1 MPERLM
7 IKKRHED
14 EMSETALSQISDD
27 EKVAGKKFSYHQ
39 GRRQQQVGRST
50 ENAEDPYDE
59 DIVPNSTTYVIPGLP
74 PLPRLISTTNWEG
87 VETYAKVKISKTVEK
102 ALGAKGKELINTA
115 NERIEAMCD
124 SCDGA
129 LRMIGEVEDEA
140 ATLLSEIHKKT
151 REFHKDLV
159 KALKTTASEKN
170 KTALAKQNLASYK
183 AELTKANKQIK
194 THESKIGSLERE
206 KASLADKLKAA
217 QETTAS
223 ANASTRGRGDNKLS
237 PRSMLEARSQIRVD
251 EHRKK
256 LEQKQELQERD
267 RKHAMK
273 MKKDRASSISGN
285 LLSLSNNGF
294 VSCCVFD
301 LFYISF
307 LI

>member
-1 MPERLM
+1 MPKTVVLNQRQQ
-7 IKKRHED
+7 D
-14 EMSETALSQISDD
+14 EISDTPLSQISDD
-27 EKVAGKKFSYHQ
+27 EKQVRKKSSHHSS
-39 GRRQQQVGRST
+39 RSHTRQVGLGT
-50 ENAEDPYDE
+50 ENAEDPSDE
-59 DIVPNSTTYVIPGLP
+59 DIVPNSTAYVIPGLP
-74 PLPRLISTTNWEG
+74 PLPRLTSTTNWEG

-129 LRMIGEVEDEA
+129 VRMIGEVEDEA
-140 ATLLSEIHKKT
+140 ATLLSDLHQKT

-159 KALKTTASEKN
+159 KALKTAASEKN

-183 AELTKANKQIK
+183 SDLTKANKQIK

-206 KASLADKLKAA
+206 KAILTDKLKEAK
-217 QETTAS
+217 ETTAS
-223 ANASTRGRGDNKLS
+223 ANAATRGRGDNMLS
-237 PRSMLEARSQIRVD
+237 PRSMLKEKSQIRVD

-301 LFYISF
+301 LFIF
-307 LI
+307 PF